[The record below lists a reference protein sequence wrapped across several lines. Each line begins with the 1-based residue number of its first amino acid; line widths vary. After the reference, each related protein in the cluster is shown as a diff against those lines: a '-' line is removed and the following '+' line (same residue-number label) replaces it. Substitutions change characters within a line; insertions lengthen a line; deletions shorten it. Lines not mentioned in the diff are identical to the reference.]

1 MEERQDEPNETK
13 TQRRLELGRGDEELF
28 AFLSNNIFIDVYLH
42 FKISNGNLYTSTVEL
57 ILFLNTFE
65 FYYGLSQYYIK
76 LGFLNWLKMICKN
89 KDDNSKNLN
98 ITDLQNFS
106 YWALKNAWI
115 RLLHVI

>member
-57 ILFLNTFE
+57 ILFPNTFE
-65 FYYGLSQYYIK
+65 FNNDLPQY
-76 LGFLNWLKMICKN
+76 
-89 KDDNSKNLN
+89 
-98 ITDLQNFS
+98 FS
-106 YWALKNAWI
+106 YNI
-115 RLLHVI
+115 S

>member
-57 ILFLNTFE
+57 ILFPNTFE
-65 FYYGLSQYYIK
+65 FNNDLPQYYFIQD
-76 LGFLNWLKMICKN
+76 FLNQLEMICKN
-89 KDDNSKNLN
+89 KNNM
-98 ITDLQNFS
+98 
-106 YWALKNAWI
+106 
-115 RLLHVI
+115 